1 MGVCMQMV
9 LLMRVA
15 VHNPV
20 VTKSFVAGNM
30 EAVGSFANEDMQ
42 MWREVMVSPLI
53 ECSMVCLTL
62 AHCHEF
68 LGSTAHFCGRG

>member
-1 MGVCMQMV
+1 MQMV

-30 EAVGSFANEDMQ
+30 ERVGSLEAEDMHV
-42 MWREVMVSPLI
+42 WRDVMVRR
-53 ECSMVCLTL
+53 L
-62 AHCHEF
+62 AASLCM
-68 LGSTAHFCGRG
+68 LVLA

>member
-1 MGVCMQMV
+1 MV

-30 EAVGSFANEDMQ
+30 EQIGTFEAEDMH
-42 MWREVMVSPLI
+42 MWRDVMVRSAW
-53 ECSMVCLTL
+53 LTSL
-62 AHCHEF
+62 AF
-68 LGSTAHFCGRG
+68 A